1 LTLIAFDARSRDA
14 AGGGL
19 EPRGKIMQ
27 VVRNLIAGTA
37 VLGAAVLWMG
47 AHAAKPDE
55 VYKVALHV
63 ADNDAAKMN
72 LALNN
77 VNNIV
82 ADFKKSGRKIDIQVV
97 TYGPG
102 LHMFLE
108 DTSPVKA
115 RIQEMSL
122 THQNVTFAAC
132 NNTFTNMSKAEK
144 KPIKVMSEAKIVPSG
159 VVHLVELQ
167 RQGYAY
173 VRP

>member
-1 LTLIAFDARSRDA
+1 MHA
-14 AGGGL
+14 
-19 EPRGKIMQ
+19 
-27 VVRNLIAGTA
+27 VRNFIAGTA
-37 VLGAAVLWMG
+37 LLGAAAVWMG
-47 AHAAKPDE
+47 AHAANPDDA
-55 VYKVALHV
+55 YKVALHV
-63 ADNDAAKMN
+63 ADNDPAKMN

-108 DTSPVKA
+108 ETSPVKA
-115 RIQEMSL
+115 RIQEISL
-122 THQNVTFAAC
+122 THPNVTFAAC
-132 NNTFTNMSKAEK
+132 NNTLTNMTKADK
-144 KPIKVMSEAKIVPSG
+144 KPIKVMSEAKLVPSG